1 MIFWGRNTV
10 RMDISK
16 ELGLKIRFYRKE
28 KRITQETLAELCG
41 FHPTYIGQ
49 LERGEKNAS
58 IETLYRVSRGL
69 HISMCSLLD
78 ELENPPD
85 RQEESNI
92 PLNLYHQLLSVP
104 PRKQEKVYHIIQEI
118 LDLSINGKT

>member
-1 MIFWGRNTV
+1 MN
-10 RMDISK
+10 ISK

-28 KRITQETLAELCG
+28 KRITQEQLAEICG

-69 HISMCSLLD
+69 NISMCSLMNEIEHSTDKQTETYLPLD
-78 ELENPPD
+78 
-85 RQEESNI
+85 I
-92 PLNLYHQLLSVP
+92 YHQLLSVP
-104 PRKQEKVYHIIQEI
+104 LNKQEKVYEIVQKIIE
-118 LDLSINGKT
+118 LSKNCKA

>member
-1 MIFWGRNTV
+1 
-10 RMDISK
+10 MDISK

-28 KRITQETLAELCG
+28 KKITQETLAELCG

-69 HISMCSLLD
+69 HISMCCLLD
-78 ELENPPD
+78 ELESPPD

-92 PLNLYHQLLSVP
+92 PLNIYHQLLSVP
-104 PRKQEKVYHIIQEI
+104 PRKQEKVYNIIQEI
-118 LDLSINGKT
+118 LDLSLNSKT